1 MPQTITKSKLFIVFL
16 IITIT
21 ASLIQTYNHPSSFLA
36 KADLANSFSSNISPN
51 SSNTAELSENFSI
64 IWITD
69 TQYLTESYPKYF
81 DSLCRWIVNNA
92 DTYNVKMV
100 VHTGDIVDTEG
111 NQTQW
116 ANANNSMSLLM
127 NAGIPYCWD
136 AGNHDYNATS
146 WLGNQFAAFNPS
158 VLQNKT
164 YWVGDDVSGQNTAV
178 HFNVSG
184 WDFILVNIE
193 YNASDA
199 VLSWANGV
207 LDAYPNSHA
216 IVATHFYINKTGG
229 YESWAANLK
238 NKVLAT
244 HPNVFLTL
252 SGHVYPLPN
261 SGLRTQVGDRQE
273 LTFNR
278 QDKDGE
284 MGSASL
290 RILTFDTTSGTIDV
304 KTYIIYANT
313 FLTDSYNQFT
323 LNTTFYNA
331 LASNEAQN
339 IPEFPTSIVIAVLVT
354 LFASTSICLKKHSK
368 HSEQRLSAP
377 DSQYRKEIKD

>member
-1 MPQTITKSKLFIVFL
+1 MPTSIMNSKLFTIFL
-16 IITIT
+16 TITIT
-21 ASLIQTYNHPSSFLA
+21 VSLIQAFNQASSFLA
-36 KADLANSFSSNISPN
+36 KADLTNSFSPEISPN
-51 SSNTAELSENFSI
+51 PSNTSELSENFSI

-69 TQYLTESYPKYF
+69 TQYLSESYPKYF

-116 ANANNSMSLLM
+116 ANSHNSMSLLL

-136 AGNHDYNATS
+136 AGNHDYNSTC
-146 WLGNQFAAFNPS
+146 WIGNQFTAFNPS
-158 VLQNKT
+158 ALQEKT
-164 YWVGDDVSGQNTAV
+164 YWVGEDASGQNTAV

-184 WDFILVNIE
+184 WDCIVVNVE

-199 VLSWANGV
+199 VLSWANAV

-216 IVATHFYINKTGG
+216 IVATHFYVNKTGG
-229 YESWAANLK
+229 YESWATNLK

-252 SGHVYPLPN
+252 SGHIYPLPN

-273 LTFNR
+273 LVFNR

-290 RILTFDTTSGTIDV
+290 RILTFDITHETIDV
-304 KTYIIYANT
+304 KTYVIYANT
-313 FLTDSYNQFT
+313 FLTDSNNQFT

-331 LASNEAQN
+331 LAPNEAQN
-339 IPEFPTSIVIAVLVT
+339 IPRVSYWHRHSRFGDSFCINFNLFEKT
-354 LFASTSICLKKHSK
+354 LQTF
-368 HSEQRLSAP
+368 
-377 DSQYRKEIKD
+377 